1 MIIVA
6 DSGATKTQWS
16 VIYSRYDLRTFQT
29 TGINPF
35 FVDSTQIQTMIE
47 KELVPYIDCKNVKEV
62 FFYGAGCGSTEQCI
76 VVEEGISPIF
86 INARINI
93 ESDLLGAA
101 KAICRDKEGIACIL
115 GTGSNS
121 CLYDGTKITEH
132 VPSLGYLLGDEGS
145 GSYIGKMLLKEILLF
160 NAPIE
165 LRELFEKKYNY
176 THQTI
181 LTHIYKQGAP
191 SRFLASFMPFVK
203 ENIAHPFMKE
213 LVQKAFS
220 DFFDIQIL
228 KYKKCGALPVC
239 FVGSIAYHF
248 SEILIKTATEKRL
261 HVDKIEQS
269 PIDGLTQYHLDIW
282 EKQSNINYPSV
293 TNE

>member
-1 MIIVA
+1 MIILA

-16 VIYSRYDLRTFQT
+16 VIYSRYDIRTFQT
-29 TGINPF
+29 IGLNPF
-35 FVDSTQIQTMIE
+35 FVDSFQIRTIIE

-62 FFYGAGCGSTEQCI
+62 FLYGAGCGSMEQCI
-76 VVEEGISPIF
+76 VIEEGVKPIF
-86 INARINI
+86 INACINI
-93 ESDLLGAA
+93 ENDLLGAA

-121 CLYDGTKITEH
+121 CLYDGTKITDN

-160 NAPIE
+160 TAPIE

-176 THQTI
+176 THHDI
-181 LTHIYKQGAP
+181 LTHIYKQNMP
-191 SRFLASFMPFVK
+191 SRFLAGFVLFVK

-220 DFFDIQIL
+220 DFFNTQVL
-228 KYKKCGALPVC
+228 KYKKCYELPVR